1 MVELTC
7 VTILSTRRGLTLVLL
22 VLEQVCYN
30 LAAVLEATGEFDEA
44 MVAFERA
51 QKLGIERAQI
61 NIRNVRYSSL
71 WIRPQTLT
79 YYRSFFFPFERVARR
94 QNLGEETRGGRKG
107 AREEVE
113 CQTYIDKMSICLSLW
128 F

>member
-1 MVELTC
+1 M
-7 VTILSTRRGLTLVLL
+7 
-22 VLEQVCYN
+22 LEQVCYN

-71 WIRPQTLT
+71 WMRPQTLT
-79 YYRSFFFPFERVARR
+79 HYRSFFFF
-94 QNLGEETRGGRKG
+94 
-107 AREEVE
+107 
-113 CQTYIDKMSICLSLW
+113 SLNE
-128 F
+128 